1 MQISQITNI
10 NSYEFKNVMKI
21 YTDAFPSNEIRS
33 VQETANMLL
42 LNNNS
47 YKLFAAQNN
56 KKSTMLG
63 FILVYDFIDFVLLD
77 YMAIQKEQRGNGI
90 GSVMFQWLIEKY
102 KQTTSC
108 DMILLEIQRVLE
120 PDKKTKKAR
129 MQFYKRHGAKLI
141 TDSYHMPSYE
151 NMPSELMLLMGVL
164 FSNEIS
170 ELRIID
176 MVERIYEHVY
186 DVTRPKLIMELK
198 HNLKNNLLIKNGV
211 T

>member
-1 MQISQITNI
+1 
-10 NSYEFKNVMKI
+10 MKI

-141 TDSYHMPSYE
+141 TYSYHMPSYE
-151 NMPSELMLLMGVL
+151 NMPSELMLLMDVL